1 MTDALALESL
11 GTRAR
16 RFAFP
21 IPDALLALIFALAAL
36 IDFLP
41 PATVAHIPRA
51 LLEGREDLVFAL
63 IVEGGFLM
71 MQGTLVDIATRLKKR
86 PPVWLIVLI
95 VGGVL
100 LFSGGQAWDVLKL
113 AWSRGMVVF
122 IPLLLSLGERG
133 YLLWQMPVRRRVQK
147 IAARALI
154 SNRII
159 TGLGLLAVFV
169 VMLIVSMST
178 DGGSAMD
185 AMWPVLGAG
194 ALYFAIA
201 AYDDYRVRQQKFA
214 DSPRVLFRYDV
225 LGIDYLAPL

>member
-1 MTDALALESL
+1 MNDALLLETR
-11 GTRAR
+11 GTRAS

-21 IPDALLALIFALAAL
+21 VPDALVALVFALAAL

-41 PATVAHIPRA
+41 APVLATLPRA
-51 LLEGREDLVFAL
+51 MVQGREDLVFVL

-86 PPVWLIVLI
+86 PPVWAIFLI

-100 LFSGGQAWDVLKL
+100 LFGGGHAWDVLKL
-113 AWSRGMVVF
+113 AWERGMVVF
-122 IPLLLSLGERG
+122 IPLLVSVIERG
-133 YLLWQMPVRRRVQK
+133 YLLWYMPVRTRIQK

-159 TGLGLLAVFV
+159 TGLGLLAAFV

-178 DGGSAMD
+178 EGSGGEAG
-185 AMWPVLGAG
+185 MWPVLAAG
-194 ALYFAIA
+194 ALYFGIA
-201 AYDDYRVRQQKFA
+201 AYDDFRVRQKKFA
-214 DSPRVLFRYDV
+214 ESPRVLFRYDV
-225 LGIDYLAPL
+225 LGIDYLDPV

>member
-1 MTDALALESL
+1 MADALALESL
-11 GTRAR
+11 GARAR

-21 IPDALLALIFALAAL
+21 VPDALLALIFALAAL
-36 IDFLP
+36 VDFLP
-41 PATVAHIPRA
+41 DAALAHIPHA
-51 LLEGREDLVFAL
+51 LLQGREELVWVL
-63 IVEGGFLM
+63 MVEGGFLM

-100 LFSGGQAWDVLKL
+100 LFGGGHAWDVLKI
-113 AWSRGMVVF
+113 AWQRGLVVF

-133 YLLWQMPVRRRVQK
+133 YLLWQMPVRTRVQK

-159 TGLGLLAVFV
+159 TGLALLAVFV

-178 DGGSAMD
+178 GHTSATD
-185 AMWPVLGAG
+185 AMWPVLAAG

-201 AYDDYRVRQQKFA
+201 AYDDYRVRQKKFA
-214 DSPRVLFRYDV
+214 DAPRVLFRYDV